1 MRATHPITAKR
12 VAATSDEFVIV
23 LADREV
29 RIPWQRCS
37 DKLAAAT
44 DEQRQHPEPSPAGH
58 GRH

>member
-1 MRATHPITAKR
+1 MQPSNPITAKR
-12 VAATSDEFVIV
+12 IATTSDQLVIV

-37 DKLAAAT
+37 AKLAAAT